1 MEEILVVFWLVCL
14 QVAQHQVNCLH
25 FTGSRTP
32 KGVTP
37 AWIGHGHCRQLRGVS
52 LSLIPLT
59 PGGSTVPSR
68 CLFFK
73 GVYLTLK
80 PQNNL
85 FFYSAAAH

>member
-25 FTGSRTP
+25 FTGPRTP
-32 KGVTP
+32 KGAIL
-37 AWIGHGHCRQLRGVS
+37 AWIGHGDCRQLRGVS
-52 LSLIPLT
+52 LSLIRLT
-59 PGGSTVPSR
+59 PGGSTVPSQ